1 MEKRNTGL
9 SIAALVLGI
18 VAILLSFI
26 PVVNFI
32 SFITGILALIFGII
46 SVVNKNTKNGFPITA
61 IILASLA
68 FIIAIVINVAT
79 VEVAKDASKE
89 LDKVKGNATEEVLKN
104 DVEVTLGNLEITKD
118 EYGLTDTQLVV
129 TVKNTT
135 DSTKSYNI
143 QVEAIDSTGKRI
155 EEGYVL
161 INNLG
166 PGQTTTDKIFEY
178 IEDEKLEAMK
188 TAKFKIAKASVY

>member
-68 FIIAIVINVAT
+68 FIIAIVINIAT
-79 VEVAKDASKE
+79 VEVAKDASNE

>member
-68 FIIAIVINVAT
+68 FIIAIVINIAT
-79 VEVAKDASKE
+79 VEVAKDASNE

-188 TAKFKIAKASVY
+188 TIKTF